1 MNEMIVLIDRKDKS
15 GLSKGVI
22 ADMGSDLMFICD
34 QIRLLEKMYV
44 QQGEEFL
51 GAFILSIEKE
61 RPTEVY
67 IPNNAFKMNYDPDDH
82 SIQHPKLGKAWTT
95 LVARIEP
102 GQFGEEE

>member
-15 GLSKGVI
+15 GLTKGVI

-34 QIRLLEKMYV
+34 QIRLLEQMYV
-44 QQGEEFL
+44 NQGEEFL
-51 GAFILSIEKE
+51 GAFILGIEKE
-61 RPTEVY
+61 KPSKVY
-67 IPNNAFKMNYDPDDH
+67 IPDNAFKMNYADDH